1 MTDIFVNDIPQTSG
15 NILLAIKKRQ
25 DRDLVLNQTVDR
37 VNPVWYATLTTE
49 QQAELAAYRQALLDV
64 PAQAG
69 FPNNISWP
77 TKPVWL

>member
-1 MTDIFVNDIPQTSG
+1 MFENPVENTEMPQLF
-15 NILLAIKKRQ
+15 IAIKARQ
-25 DRDLVLNQTVDR
+25 LRNTILQNTVDR
-37 VNPVWYATLTTE
+37 VNPVRYATLTTE